1 MTDSLNKV
9 FFIQDLAFYRS
20 KFPVLAGKQMIG
32 DGCFSYVFEGTK
44 KSTVL
49 KLTCDSV
56 YAEFIRLKGGE
67 FGIPKLMNDYGSVY
81 TELYG
86 EVFLFEIE
94 RLRPLSKWDHDGM
107 ILERDAISSAVSY
120 KVALSEIESGL
131 MPCQVAHAAALDEVR
146 MSGIFSDSASS
157 ALSAIAEYM
166 KVTDLDVLLDL
177 QNPDNFMTNG
187 RHLII
192 TDPLQS
198 VT

>member
-1 MTDSLNKV
+1 MIDSPNKV

-20 KFPVLAGKQMIG
+20 KFPILAGKQIIG
-32 DGCFSYVFEGTK
+32 DGCFSYVFKGTE

-67 FGIPKLMNDYGSVY
+67 FGIPRLMNDYGSVY

-107 ILERDAISSAVSY
+107 ILERDAISSAISY
-120 KVALSEIESGL
+120 KVALSEIESGM